1 MTERNFELKTDEHGN
16 PNPKYVD
23 LLEEDRPISGQK
35 FACVSFVSPENIL
48 KQKQNYYFDNFIR
61 RWDFNK
67 AVEKYNQF
75 LNFVA
80 YKYEISFDSLT
91 VDLQEFLNDE
101 KDNLINTTIED
112 DYRTFVDKNEERLEN
127 EFNSQF
133 NFQTSTR
140 GIKIRGV
147 FSTQEEAELRCKLLR
162 EVDPNHDVYVG
173 PVGMWMPWEP
183 EAYKTGRVEYMEE
196 ELNRLMQ
203 EKNKNEEQAKMEFE
217 KRIKDAKKKA
227 IADNIK
233 LASETGNKLTQNVD
247 EDGNLIGVGDVE
259 NKEATVSDIRKEL
272 FESDNVVIGESDHGL
287 SRLVNPP
294 VETIELGDN
303 TVQEQNDK
311 EEQRNNENEKEKWLT
326 GC

>member
-1 MTERNFELKTDEHGN
+1 MPEINFELKTDKDGN

-35 FACVSFVSPENIL
+35 FVCISFVSPENIL
-48 KQKQNYYFDNFIR
+48 KQKQNYYFDKFIR
-61 RWDFNK
+61 QWDFNK

-75 LNFVA
+75 LNFIA

-91 VDLQEFLNDE
+91 VDLQEFLKDE
-101 KDNLINTTIED
+101 KDNLINTSIED
-112 DYRTFVDKNEERLEN
+112 DYKSYIDKNEENLEN

-140 GIKIRGV
+140 GIKVRGV

-196 ELNRLMQ
+196 ELNRLMK
-203 EKNKNEEQAKMEFE
+203 EKNSNEEKAKMEFE

-233 LASETGNKLTQNVD
+233 LASETGNKLTQNID
-247 EDGNLIGVGDVE
+247 EDGNLIGIGDAE
-259 NKEATVSDIRKEL
+259 NNESSVSDIRKEL
-272 FESDNVVIGESDHGL
+272 FESDNVVIGDSDHGL
-287 SRLVNPP
+287 SKLINRP

-303 TVQEQNDK
+303 
-311 EEQRNNENEKEKWLT
+311 NNENNSEEDATHNNREKEKWLT